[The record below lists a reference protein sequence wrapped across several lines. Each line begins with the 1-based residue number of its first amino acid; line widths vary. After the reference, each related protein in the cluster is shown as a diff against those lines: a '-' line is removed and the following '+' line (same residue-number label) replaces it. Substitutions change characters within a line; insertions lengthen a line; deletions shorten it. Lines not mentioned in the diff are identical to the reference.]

1 MPPDTVPD
9 TASDHAIALA
19 QQLGQ
24 HALPAFGVGL
34 TVCLGMVATLWWL
47 AVRHWVP
54 QAQRRLQ
61 PTAFLALHIVLGGL
75 GVLTAA
81 WGFAEIAGHIGTPDQ
96 MGPVGRFDDALVATL
111 RETLSR
117 PTLEAFAWVTRFG
130 DTPTLTVLG
139 ITVALWL
146 VWRQRY
152 ALALG
157 WVLAVAGNSL
167 LNVGLKSI
175 FARVRPLHEH
185 GVTVAEGFS
194 FPSGHSSGSLVAYGM
209 LAYVVVRCL
218 PDTAHRGLVLLAML
232 LAAGIAFATG
242 FSRIFLQVHYASD
255 VLAGFTSGLAWLVVC
270 ISAVEALRQRPRNRL
285 GRE

>member
-1 MPPDTVPD
+1 MPPDNV
-9 TASDHAIALA
+9 SDNAITLA

-24 HALPAFGVGL
+24 HALPAFGIGL
-34 TVCLGMVATLWWL
+34 AVCLVLVAAVWWL
-47 AVRHWVP
+47 TVRHWVP

-61 PTAFLALHIVLGGL
+61 PTAFLALHIALGGL
-75 GVLTAA
+75 GVLAAA
-81 WGFAEIAGHIGTPDQ
+81 WGFAEIASRIGSPDQ

-111 RETLSR
+111 RDTLSR

-146 VWRQRY
+146 LLRKRY

-157 WVLAVAGNSL
+157 WVLAVGGNSL

-175 FARVRPLHEH
+175 FERVRPLHEH
-185 GVTVAEGFS
+185 GVAVAQGYS

-209 LAYVVVRCL
+209 LAYVVLRCL
-218 PDTAHRGLVLLAML
+218 PPTAPRGLGLLAML
-232 LAAGIAFATG
+232 LAASIAFATG
-242 FSRIFLQVHYASD
+242 CSRIFLQVHYASD
-255 VLAGFTSGLAWLVVC
+255 VLAGFTSGMAWLVVC
-270 ISAVEALRQRPRNRL
+270 ISAVEALRQRQSTGLAPK
-285 GRE
+285 